1 MQKPFPVMTAKI
13 QKKDIR
19 GLGGLQLRSII
30 RDSRSRGA
38 RRTCLNQPRL
48 QQTPPR
54 LVFPNHPENYVA
66 PFSIRW
72 NIFIPQHQKIKKESV
87 EVEIKKIKKEIF
99 IRWVPPLSM
108 LRPKKSMIRHK
119 SHPRPVLSGQLTVR
133 TVGSPSF
140 CGWLMITTSS

>member
-19 GLGGLQLRSII
+19 RLGGLQLRSII

-38 RRTCLNQPRL
+38 RRACLNQPLL

-54 LVFPNHPENYVA
+54 PVFPNHPENYVA
-66 PFSIRW
+66 PFPIRW
-72 NIFIPQHQKIKKESV
+72 NIFIRQQKKIKKSV
-87 EVEIKKIKKEIF
+87 EVEIKKEIF

-108 LRPKKSMIRHK
+108 LRPKKSMMRHK
-119 SHPRPVLSGQLTVR
+119 SQPRPVLSGQLTVR